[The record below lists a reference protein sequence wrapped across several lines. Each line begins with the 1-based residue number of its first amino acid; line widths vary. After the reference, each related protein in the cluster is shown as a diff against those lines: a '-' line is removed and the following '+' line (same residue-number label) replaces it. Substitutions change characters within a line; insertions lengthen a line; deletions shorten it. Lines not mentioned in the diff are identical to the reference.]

1 MESREKQ
8 LIEARRK
15 KLDAFRQAQVNPY
28 PATFHPTV
36 TAEQVHENFDAWLAE
51 EQVLTIAGR
60 VRAVRDMGKASFAHI
75 EDETRALQWYVKR
88 DTVGDISYQLWKQ
101 VDAGDWVGATGIL
114 MSTRTGE
121 KTLAVKEWVLLA
133 KCVRP
138 LPAVKEKRDEA
149 GNVVESYYEF
159 TDQEARYRRRYV
171 DLAMNRQV
179 RDVFVKRAKI
189 ISACRSFL
197 DSRGFIEVET
207 PVLQPLYGG
216 ALARPFTTYH
226 NELKQKLYLR
236 IADELYLKRLIVGG
250 MPRVYEISKDFR
262 NEGVDR
268 FHSPEFTMLEYY
280 WAFADY
286 YDSCDLIEKMVESV
300 AMAVNGT
307 TRVPFG
313 DSEID
318 LKGPWQRKKFFEL
331 LQEETGKDLK
341 HADETTLAAIMKEHK
356 LEVPP
361 LAGVGKLL
369 DELFGELVE
378 PKLIQPTFVMDYP
391 LSLSPLARKHR
402 DDPELVERFE
412 VIVGGKEL
420 ANSFSE
426 LNDPADQ
433 RERFE
438 GQRKNR
444 ARGEA
449 ETQPMDEDYLFAL
462 ECGMPPTAGLG
473 MGIDR
478 LCMWLLNQPT
488 LRDVVLFPALRPEE
502 HEVECR
508 SLQIEYALRL
518 DAARLQQL
526 ADGEYDIE
534 DSESGVFTANLRIGE
549 KLARRGLSPVGEEP
563 PGMAA
568 DAVQKMFRNLTPG
581 TRIALLL
588 WERNASADA
597 VKELRLLEF
606 VTQSQESYRFSQL
619 ELDSEQ
625 SDALAE
631 ELDRRDLRVCNH
643 LGYGSADSEM

>member
-8 LIEARRK
+8 LIESRRK
-15 KLDAFRQAQVNPY
+15 KLEAFRQAQVNPY
-28 PATFHPTV
+28 PPIAHRDT
-36 TAEQVHENFDAWLAE
+36 TAAEVHEQFDGWFADQREIKL
-51 EQVLTIAGR
+51 AGR
-60 VRAVRDMGKASFAHI
+60 IRAVRDMGKASFAHI

-88 DTVGDISYQLWKQ
+88 DTIGENSYQLWKQ
-101 VDAGDWVGATGIL
+101 VDIGDWVSASGVL
-114 MSTRTGE
+114 MSTKTGE
-121 KTLAVKEWVLLA
+121 KTLAVKEWTLLS

-138 LPAVKEKRDEA
+138 LPAVKEKRDES
-149 GNVVESYYEF
+149 GQVVETFYEF
-159 TDQEARYRRRYV
+159 SDQEARYRRRYI
-171 DLAMNRQV
+171 DLAVNREV
-179 RDVFVKRAKI
+179 RDIFIKRAKI
-189 ISACRSFL
+189 VSSLRRFL
-197 DSRGFIEVET
+197 DERGFIEVET
-207 PVLQPLYGG
+207 PILQPLYGG

-250 MPRVYEISKDFR
+250 LPRVYEIGKDFR

-268 FHSPEFTMLEYY
+268 FHSPEFTMLEFY

-286 YDSCDLIEKMVESV
+286 LEACNLFEEMISYV
-300 AMAVNGT
+300 ALAVNGST
-307 TRVPFG
+307 KIPYGEV
-313 DSEID
+313 EID
-318 LKGPWQRKKFFEL
+318 FAGPWRRAKFFDL
-331 LQEETGKDLK
+331 LEQATGKDLK
-341 HADETTLAAIMKEHK
+341 RADEAVLISIFKEHK
-356 LEVPP
+356 LEIPP

-391 LSLSPLARKHR
+391 LSLSPLARRHR

-420 ANSFSE
+420 ANCFSE
-426 LNDPADQ
+426 LNDPVDQ

-473 MGIDR
+473 MGLDR
-478 LCMWLLNQPT
+478 LCMWLLQQPT

-502 HEVECR
+502 HEIECR
-508 SLQIEYALRL
+508 ILRIEYALRM
-518 DAARLQQL
+518 DAARIEQL
-526 ADGEYDIE
+526 VEGQYDVE
-534 DSESGVFTANLRIGE
+534 DETTGVKYASLEIGA
-549 KLARRGLSPVGEEP
+549 KLSRRGLSPVGEEP

-597 VKELRLLEF
+597 KKEIRVIEY
-606 VTQSQESYRFSQL
+606 VNMSKEVYRFL
-619 ELDSEQ
+619 HIEMDSEQ
-625 SDALAE
+625 TEKLIE
-631 ELDRRDLRVCNH
+631 ELDRRDLKVCNH
-643 LGYGSADSEM
+643 LGYGSAESEM